1 MAILASHLVLYGY
14 EVVMWRSG
22 GQERYQI
29 LRGNNLEEFCKYLQD
44 GEDEVRVPP
53 AVEAEDDGAHRDGLH
68 SAANTT
74 GYLHSNKDKY
84 HSILLV
90 KLYSTSLLTKS
101 NRQTLIVT
109 LTHSVLPGIAE
120 NIVTC
125 VQLG

>member
-53 AVEAEDDGAHRDGLH
+53 PVEAEDDGAHRDGLH

-74 GYLHSNKDKY
+74 GSAYPK
-84 HSILLV
+84 
-90 KLYSTSLLTKS
+90 
-101 NRQTLIVT
+101 
-109 LTHSVLPGIAE
+109 
-120 NIVTC
+120 
-125 VQLG
+125 